1 MNLKVNIGCILREKP
16 LAMYIFSK
24 DDQQVETLIENVSSG
39 GTCVNDALMHVTREQ
54 DFFYVKTHLLPLRQ
68 LEDLHC
74 FKF

>member
-39 GTCVNDALMHVTREQ
+39 GTCVNDALMHVTREL
-54 DFFYVKTHLLPLRQ
+54 DFFT
-68 LEDLHC
+68 
-74 FKF
+74 